1 MKKVTQKI
9 VLSALF
15 AALVCVATM
24 LIKIP
29 SPLKG
34 YINLGD
40 GIVLLAAWI
49 LPLPYGI
56 AAAGLGSALADL
68 FSGYVAYAPATFV
81 IKALMAVM
89 AYFCYKL
96 FAKKLNST
104 LSRIFSAILA
114 ETVMILG
121 YFLFEGILYGFVPSL
136 VNIPANAVQAVAGII
151 IGVILITVF
160 EKQNIIKLI
169 FQVAK

>member
-1 MKKVTQKI
+1 MKNSTQKI
-9 VLSALF
+9 VISSLF
-15 AALVCVATM
+15 AALICVATM

-49 LPLPYGI
+49 LPLPYGLV
-56 AAAGLGSALADL
+56 AAGLGSALADL
-68 FSGYVAYAPATFV
+68 FSGYVVYAPATFL
-81 IKALMAVM
+81 IKALMAVV
-89 AYFCYKL
+89 AYSSYKL
-96 FAKKLNST
+96 FAKKMKST
-104 LSRIFSAILA
+104 VSRVLSGILA
-114 ETVMILG
+114 EIVMILG

-151 IGVILITVF
+151 IGVVLITVF
-160 EKQNIIKLI
+160 EKQNIIKLL
-169 FQVAK
+169 K

>member
-1 MKKVTQKI
+1 MKNTTQKI
-9 VLSALF
+9 VISSLF
-15 AALVCVATM
+15 AALICVATM

-40 GIVLLAAWI
+40 GIVLLAAWV
-49 LPLPYGI
+49 LPLPYGLV
-56 AAAGLGSALADL
+56 AAGLGSALADL
-68 FSGYVAYAPATFV
+68 FSGYVVYAPATFV
-81 IKALMAVM
+81 IKALMAVV
-89 AYFCYKL
+89 AYSGYKL
-96 FAKKLNST
+96 FTKKAKST
-104 LSRIFSAILA
+104 ISRIFSGILA
-114 ETVMILG
+114 EIVMILG

-160 EKQNIIKLI
+160 EKQNIIKL
-169 FQVAK
+169 FK

>member
-1 MKKVTQKI
+1 MKNTTQKI
-9 VLSALF
+9 VISSLF
-15 AALVCVATM
+15 AALICVATM

-40 GIVLLAAWI
+40 GIVLLAAWV

-56 AAAGLGSALADL
+56 VAAGLGSALADL
-68 FSGYVAYAPATFV
+68 FSGYVVYAPATFV
-81 IKALMAVM
+81 IKALMAVA

-96 FAKKLNST
+96 FSKKAKPT
-104 LSRIFSAILA
+104 MSRILSGILA
-114 ETVMILG
+114 EIVMILG
-121 YFLFEGILYGFVPSL
+121 YFLFEGVLYGFVPSL

-151 IGVILITVF
+151 IGVVLIMVF
-160 EKQNIIKLI
+160 EKQNIIKLL
-169 FQVAK
+169 K